1 MKREE
6 NWMLHYKQLKAHVKK
21 TGHYPE
27 RDSQLYN
34 WCRYNTKLK
43 NKGLLTEKK
52 VTLLDAVAA
61 LRVNTRRRHKA
72 LKA

>member
-6 NWMLHYKQLKAHVKK
+6 NWMLHFKQLRAHVKK

-27 RDSQLYN
+27 RDSKLYN

-43 NKGLLTEKK
+43 NKGLLPEKK
-52 VTLLDAVAA
+52 ADLLDAVAA
-61 LRVNTRRRHKA
+61 MRVSTRRRHATQK
-72 LKA
+72 K